1 MQIAYHQQY
10 KDLDDRQIID
20 LVLSDGNEEAMLFLI
35 FERYLPL
42 LKKLCTR
49 YYGDLYYLEQLQVE
63 LLILLKANDWHP
75 VRGFGWRSS
84 FGTWLGT
91 VAGNLFIKKM
101 PELIGIDKFPVSIGE
116 NGEDG
121 EVNIPEPEPPHENDI
136 HMTLLIEAIQQL
148 EDKDQ
153 RFILLRE
160 FDGYTPKEIAL
171 QLESYRRKENRLKT
185 RKVNGQVEEIIPSA
199 EYVHMLKG
207 RAKDNIRVIIS
218 ELKKEF
224 EWK

>member
-10 KDLDDRQIID
+10 KDLNDRQIID

-35 FERYLPL
+35 FERYQPL

-101 PELIGIDKFPVSIGE
+101 PELIGIDKFPISIGD

-121 EVNIPEPEPPHENDI
+121 EVNIPELEPPHENDI

-160 FDGYTPKEIAL
+160 FDGYTPKEIAR
-171 QLESYRRKENRLKT
+171 QLETYRRKENRLKT
-185 RKVNGQVEEIIPSA
+185 KKVNGQIEEIIPSA

-224 EWK
+224 EW

>member
-20 LVLSDGNEEAMLFLI
+20 MVLSDGNEEAMLFLI

-42 LKKLCTR
+42 LKKLCMR

-121 EVNIPEPEPPHENDI
+121 EVNIPEPEPPHENDM

-160 FDGYTPKEIAL
+160 FDGYTPKEIAR
-171 QLESYRRKENRLKT
+171 QLEAYRRKENRLKT
-185 RKVNGQVEEIIPSA
+185 KKVNGQIEEIIPSA

-207 RAKDNIRVIIS
+207 RAKDNIRIIIS
-218 ELKKEF
+218 EFKKEF
-224 EWK
+224 EW

>member
-10 KDLDDRQIID
+10 KNLDDRQIIEM
-20 LVLSDGNEEAMLFLI
+20 VLSEGNEEAMLFLI
-35 FERYLPL
+35 FERYSPL
-42 LKKLCTR
+42 LKKLCMR
-49 YYGDLYYLEQLQVE
+49 YYGNLYYLEQLQVE

-116 NGEDG
+116 NGEG
-121 EVNIPEPEPPHENDI
+121 GKVNLPESEPPHENDI
-136 HMTLLIEAIQQL
+136 YMTLLIEAIQQL

-153 RFILLRE
+153 RFILFRE
-160 FDGYTPKEIAL
+160 FEGYTPKEIAR

>member
-63 LLILLKANDWHP
+63 LLIHLKTNDWHP

-116 NGEDG
+116 NGDDG

-153 RFILLRE
+153 RFVLLRE
-160 FDGYTPKEIAL
+160 FDGYTPKEIAR
-171 QLESYRRKENRLKT
+171 QLEAYRRKENRLKT
-185 RKVNGQVEEIIPSA
+185 KKVNGQIEEIIPSA

-207 RAKDNIRVIIS
+207 RAKDNIRIIIS

-224 EWK
+224 EW

>member
-20 LVLSDGNEEAMLFLI
+20 MVLSDGNEEAMLFLI

-42 LKKLCTR
+42 LKKLCTK

-63 LLILLKANDWHP
+63 LLILLKTNDWHS
-75 VRGFGWRSS
+75 VRSFGWRSS
-84 FGTWLGT
+84 FGTWLGI

-101 PELIGIDKFPVSIGE
+101 PELIGIGGFPVSIGE
-116 NGEDG
+116 NKGKG
-121 EVNIPEPEPPHENDI
+121 EVNIAEPESPHENDLN
-136 HMTLLIEAIQQL
+136 MVLLLEAIQHL
-148 EDKDQ
+148 VDKDQ
-153 RFILLRE
+153 RFILFRE
-160 FDGYTPKEIAL
+160 FDGYAPKQIAR
-171 QLESYRRKENRLKT
+171 QLEAYRRKENRLKT
-185 RKVNGQVEEIIPSA
+185 KKVNGKIEEIIPSA

-224 EWK
+224 EW

>member
-10 KDLDDRQIID
+10 KDLNDRQIID

-35 FERYLPL
+35 FERYQPL

-84 FGTWLGT
+84 FGTWLGI

-116 NGEDG
+116 NGEGG
-121 EVNIPEPEPPHENDI
+121 EVNIPEPEPPHENDM

-160 FDGYTPKEIAL
+160 FDGYTPKEIAR
-171 QLESYRRKENRLKT
+171 QLEACRRKENRLKT
-185 RKVNGQVEEIIPSA
+185 RKVNGQVEEVIPSA

-207 RAKDNIRVIIS
+207 RAKDNIRVMIS

-224 EWK
+224 EW

>member
-20 LVLSDGNEEAMLFLI
+20 MVLSDGNEEAMLFLI

-49 YYGDLYYLEQLQVE
+49 YYGDLFFLEQLQVE

-121 EVNIPEPEPPHENDI
+121 EVNIPEPEPPHENDM

-160 FDGYTPKEIAL
+160 FDGYTPKEIAR
-171 QLESYRRKENRLKT
+171 QLEAYRRKENRLKT
-185 RKVNGQVEEIIPSA
+185 KKVNGQIEEIIPSA

-224 EWK
+224 EW

>member
-121 EVNIPEPEPPHENDI
+121 EVNIPEPEPPHENDM

-160 FDGYTPKEIAL
+160 FDGYTPKEIAR
-171 QLESYRRKENRLKT
+171 QLEAYRRKENRLKT
-185 RKVNGQVEEIIPSA
+185 KKVNGQIEEIIPSA

-224 EWK
+224 EW

>member
-42 LKKLCTR
+42 LKKLCMR

-121 EVNIPEPEPPHENDI
+121 EVNIPEPEPPHENDM

-160 FDGYTPKEIAL
+160 FDGYTPKEIAR
-171 QLESYRRKENRLKT
+171 QLEAYRRKENRLKT
-185 RKVNGQVEEIIPSA
+185 KKVNGQIEEIIPSA

-224 EWK
+224 EW

>member
-35 FERYLPL
+35 FERYRPL

-63 LLILLKANDWHP
+63 LLIHLKTNDWHP

-84 FGTWLGT
+84 FGTWLGI

-101 PELIGIDKFPVSIGE
+101 PELIGIDRFPVSIGE

-121 EVNIPEPEPPHENDI
+121 RVNIPEPEPPHENDM

-160 FDGYTPKEIAL
+160 FDGYTPKEIAR
-171 QLESYRRKENRLKT
+171 QLEAYRRKENRLKT
-185 RKVNGQVEEIIPSA
+185 RKVNGQIEEIIPSA

-207 RAKDNIRVIIS
+207 RAKDNIRIIIS

-224 EWK
+224 EW

>member
-35 FERYLPL
+35 FERYSPL
-42 LKKLCTR
+42 LKKLCMR
-49 YYGDLYYLEQLQVE
+49 FYGDLYYLEQLQVE

-75 VRGFGWRSS
+75 IRGFGWRSS

-121 EVNIPEPEPPHENDI
+121 EVNIPEPEPPHENDM

-160 FDGYTPKEIAL
+160 FDGYTPKEIAR
-171 QLESYRRKENRLKT
+171 QLEAYRRKENRLKT
-185 RKVNGQVEEIIPSA
+185 KKVNGQIEEIIPSA

-207 RAKDNIRVIIS
+207 RAKDNIRIIIS
-218 ELKKEF
+218 ELKKDF
-224 EWK
+224 EWL

>member
-10 KDLDDRQIID
+10 KDFDDRQIID
-20 LVLSDGNEEAMLFLI
+20 MVLSDGNEEAMLFLI

-42 LKKLCTR
+42 LKKLCMR

-116 NGEDG
+116 SGEDG
-121 EVNIPEPEPPHENDI
+121 EVNIPEPEPPHENDM

-160 FDGYTPKEIAL
+160 FDGYTPKEIAR
-171 QLESYRRKENRLKT
+171 QLEAYRRKENRLKT
-185 RKVNGQVEEIIPSA
+185 KKVNGQIEEIIPSA

-224 EWK
+224 EW

>member
-63 LLILLKANDWHP
+63 LLILLKANDWYP

-121 EVNIPEPEPPHENDI
+121 EVNIPEPEPPHENDM

-160 FDGYTPKEIAL
+160 FDGYTPKEIAR
-171 QLESYRRKENRLKT
+171 QLEAYRRKENRLKT
-185 RKVNGQVEEIIPSA
+185 KKVNGQIEEIIPSA

-218 ELKKEF
+218 ELKQEF

>member
-136 HMTLLIEAIQQL
+136 RMTLLIEAIQQL

-160 FDGYTPKEIAL
+160 FDGYTPKEIAR
-171 QLESYRRKENRLKT
+171 QLEAYRRKENRLKT
-185 RKVNGQVEEIIPSA
+185 KKVNGQVEEIIPSA

-224 EWK
+224 EW

>member
-1 MQIAYHQQY
+1 MRIAYNQRY
-10 KDLDDRQIID
+10 EDLDDRQIVD
-20 LVLSDGNEEAMLFLI
+20 LVLSGNEEAMLFLL
-35 FERYLPL
+35 FERYSPL
-42 LKKLCTR
+42 LKKLCVR
-49 YYGDLYYLEQLQVE
+49 YYNDLYYLEQLQVE
-63 LLILLKANDWHP
+63 LLILLKTKDWHAL
-75 VRGFGWRSS
+75 RNFGWRSS

-116 NGEDG
+116 NGDDG
-121 EVNIPEPEPPHENDI
+121 EVNIPEPEPPHENDM

-148 EDKDQ
+148 QDKDQ

-160 FDGYTPKEIAL
+160 FDGYKPKEIAE
-171 QLESYRRKENRLKT
+171 QLEAYRRKEGRLKA
-185 RKVNGQVEEIIPSA
+185 KLVNGKTVDIIPSA

-207 RAKDNIRVIIS
+207 RAKDEIRVIIK

-224 EWK
+224 EW

>member
-20 LVLSDGNEEAMLFLI
+20 MVLSDGNEEAMLFLI

-42 LKKLCTR
+42 LKKLCMR

-121 EVNIPEPEPPHENDI
+121 EVNIPEPEPPHENDM

-160 FDGYTPKEIAL
+160 FDGYTPKEIAR
-171 QLESYRRKENRLKT
+171 QLEAYRRKENRLKT
-185 RKVNGQVEEIIPSA
+185 KKVNGQIEEIIPSA

-224 EWK
+224 EW

>member
-49 YYGDLYYLEQLQVE
+49 YYGDLYYFEQLQVE

-121 EVNIPEPEPPHENDI
+121 EVNIPEPEPPHENDM

-160 FDGYTPKEIAL
+160 FDGYTPKEIAR
-171 QLESYRRKENRLKT
+171 QLEAYRRKENRLKT
-185 RKVNGQVEEIIPSA
+185 RKVNGQIEEIIPTA

-207 RAKDNIRVIIS
+207 RAKDNIREIIS

-224 EWK
+224 EW

>member
-20 LVLSDGNEEAMLFLI
+20 LVLSNGNEEAMLFLI

-121 EVNIPEPEPPHENDI
+121 KVNIPEPEPPHENDI

-160 FDGYTPKEIAL
+160 FDGYTPKEIAR
-171 QLESYRRKENRLKT
+171 QLEVYRRKENRLKT
-185 RKVNGQVEEIIPSA
+185 RKVNGQLEEIIPTA

-207 RAKDNIRVIIS
+207 RAKDNIRDIIS

-224 EWK
+224 EW

>member
-35 FERYLPL
+35 FERYQPL

-121 EVNIPEPEPPHENDI
+121 EVNIPELEPPHENDI

-160 FDGYTPKEIAL
+160 FDGYTPKEIAR
-171 QLESYRRKENRLKT
+171 QLETYRRKENRLKT
-185 RKVNGQVEEIIPSA
+185 KKVNGQIEEIIPSA
-199 EYVHMLKG
+199 EYIHMLKG

-224 EWK
+224 EW

>member
-1 MQIAYHQQY
+1 MHIAYHQQY

-116 NGEDG
+116 NGDDG
-121 EVNIPEPEPPHENDI
+121 EVNIPEPEPPHENDM

-160 FDGYTPKEIAL
+160 FDGYTPKEIAR
-171 QLESYRRKENRLKT
+171 QLEAYRRKENRLKT
-185 RKVNGQVEEIIPSA
+185 KKVNGQIEEIIPSA

-224 EWK
+224 EW

>member
-1 MQIAYHQQY
+1 MQIAYQQQY

-121 EVNIPEPEPPHENDI
+121 EVNIPEPEPPHENDM

-160 FDGYTPKEIAL
+160 FDGYTPKEIAR
-171 QLESYRRKENRLKT
+171 QLEAYRRKENRLKT
-185 RKVNGQVEEIIPSA
+185 KKVNGQIEEIIPSA

-224 EWK
+224 EW

>member
-121 EVNIPEPEPPHENDI
+121 KVNIPEPEPPHENDI

-160 FDGYTPKEIAL
+160 FDGYTPKEIAR
-171 QLESYRRKENRLKT
+171 QLEVYRRKENRLKT
-185 RKVNGQVEEIIPSA
+185 RKVNGQLEEIIPTA

-207 RAKDNIRVIIS
+207 RAKDNIRDIIS

-224 EWK
+224 EW

>member
-121 EVNIPEPEPPHENDI
+121 EVNIPEPEPPHENDM

-160 FDGYTPKEIAL
+160 FDGYTPKEIAR
-171 QLESYRRKENRLKT
+171 QLEAYRRKENRLKT
-185 RKVNGQVEEIIPSA
+185 KKVNGQIEEIIPSA
-199 EYVHMLKG
+199 EYIHMLKG
-207 RAKDNIRVIIS
+207 RAKDNIRIIIS

-224 EWK
+224 EW

>member
-35 FERYLPL
+35 FERYQPL

-63 LLILLKANDWHP
+63 LLILLKVNDWHP

-121 EVNIPEPEPPHENDI
+121 EVNIPEPEPPHENDM

-160 FDGYTPKEIAL
+160 FDGYTPKEIAR
-171 QLESYRRKENRLKT
+171 QLEAYRRKENRLKT
-185 RKVNGQVEEIIPSA
+185 KKVNGLIEEIIPSA

-224 EWK
+224 EW